1 MQTDWHCSPESDAA
15 EVCYIFMKHIT
26 QVYWW
31 LCCSRTK
38 KNTIIY
44 FQVTLISIKYSYC
57 VFFQLH
63 RSGSVLTDSYG
74 VLSLQS
80 PELLKLML
88 QRQIQLRSRFTGD
101 WQRYLLMCSEC
112 FSANLSYMTSVL
124 CLKLCLFFC
133 LCEHHFCSSLYF
145 WMWEMCCLMMNC
157 KLYFSPP

>member
-1 MQTDWHCSPESDAA
+1 MTLFTW
-15 EVCYIFMKHIT
+15 K
-26 QVYWW
+26 W
-31 LCCSRTK
+31 CCRSVLYFHEAHHTSLLMVMLFYNK